1 MIFEYDILLDF
12 YLVKNI
18 EMEEKKKLI
27 KYQIIKITEE
37 TFKKYKFENFDKAS
51 FLSEFK
57 NAIESIKWSVQ

>member
-1 MIFEYDILLDF
+1 
-12 YLVKNI
+12 
-18 EMEEKKKLI
+18 MEEKKKLI